1 MEIFTP
7 KGIKKISNICKD
19 ANLIVS
25 WQEGDHMHRLT
36 IKQRDDLIKTGKAE
50 FEKIKKSYK
59 ELDSS
64 VPGGHHQ
71 YIETFIFDFM
81 RDEILIALE
90 EEDFSRECHM
100 FWNLLGERGRDN
112 LGEVVSEMT
121 YEIRAFIKEHSLLN
135 IDLNLDVL
143 LTRENE
149 TVYAMP
155 EKTSWNAMQLKR
167 AKKDIHKWCYLP
179 YLDHD
184 SIGSD
189 LEDVNASLIGMT
201 NYEDYKK
208 ESMIQIPV
216 AKNLQE
222 YLQKYP
228 NGFDEDVNN
237 CIKVS
242 YDNNNDADYVALLG
256 FEPTTQLQ
264 ARAVQG
270 THFID
275 ETFYGIKEFSIVQ
288 LDETIEPLASIGEP
302 FEDALKERLK
312 KWAKEWLKH
321 VLNIRNTT

>member
-1 MEIFTP
+1 
-7 KGIKKISNICKD
+7 
-19 ANLIVS
+19 
-25 WQEGDHMHRLT
+25 
-36 IKQRDDLIKTGKAE
+36 
-50 FEKIKKSYK
+50 
-59 ELDSS
+59 
-64 VPGGHHQ
+64 
-71 YIETFIFDFM
+71 
-81 RDEILIALE
+81 
-90 EEDFSRECHM
+90 
-100 FWNLLGERGRDN
+100 
-112 LGEVVSEMT
+112 MT

-135 IDLNLDVL
+135 IDLNPDVL